1 MCYDMSK
8 KSDIKEPIAGNLAQK
23 SALLLKLGFCDQ
35 RETQGN
41 RQNDKGV
48 HSIGR
53 VASEIVFQPGG
64 HVSGRVASKTAF
76 QKAGE
81 NCVGARSTDRVSSV
95 IVFTKWRRQIA
106 RKRVP
111 LTGSRDRLS
120 SRRGQTRT

>member
-1 MCYDMSK
+1 MVCYDLSK

-81 NCVGARSTDRVSSV
+81 NCVGARSTERVLGSSF
-95 IVFTKWRRQIA
+95 IPTRTDPNMR
-106 RKRVP
+106 
-111 LTGSRDRLS
+111 GDSRDRWHEL
-120 SRRGQTRT
+120 RLGV